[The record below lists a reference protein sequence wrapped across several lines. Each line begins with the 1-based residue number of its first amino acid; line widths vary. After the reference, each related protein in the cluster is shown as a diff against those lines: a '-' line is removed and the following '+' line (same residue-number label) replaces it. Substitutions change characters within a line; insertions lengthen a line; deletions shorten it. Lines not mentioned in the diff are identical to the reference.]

1 MIVRPI
7 EPGGRIH
14 SIRLENPGP
23 PVPDGEG
30 GYTQSWTALR
40 PPTAKARV
48 DSATQQKLER
58 IGHSTVSSNATDIV
72 SFPYHSGVTTKTRIL
87 LGSRVLYVL
96 SVDDPESQHVNTIA
110 VCTEVVA

>member
-1 MIVRPI
+1 VIVRPI

-30 GYTQSWTALR
+30 GYTQSWTALN
-40 PPTAKARV
+40 PPTAKARLEM
-48 DSATQQKLER
+48 ATANKLER
-58 IGHSTVSSNATDIV
+58 IGHGTVTSNATDIV
-72 SFPYHSGVTTKTRIL
+72 SFPYHAGVTTKTRIL
-87 LGSRVLYVL
+87 VANRVLYVM